1 MWKVF
6 ISSQK
11 VMQFVINKF
20 VLLRF
25 CYLYNILPWV
35 QLDVQETYITT
46 ANFLRLW
53 QKHELGFIEC
63 LTLEETQ
70 GQYAPTT
77 PVYAILKTAIFILT
91 TPRECKRQ
99 KLNRFFNKEKT
110 GRCNNKM
117 SWYTSNELLLLEIRT
132 LFCFCAQNPISPF
145 DCFNVRPY

>member
-1 MWKVF
+1 MPA
-6 ISSQK
+6 
-11 VMQFVINKF
+11 INLSVWEETGFLNHPK
-20 VLLRF
+20 L
-25 CYLYNILPWV
+25 LPWV

-91 TPRECKRQ
+91 DQ
-99 KLNRFFNKEKT
+99 KSVKDKNR
-110 GRCNNKM
+110 
-117 SWYTSNELLLLEIRT
+117 
-132 LFCFCAQNPISPF
+132 PIF
-145 DCFNVRPY
+145 L